1 MLLTPAARWSIEKGA
16 PSRAADDPS
25 DKEPKWTA
33 MFRWRRKKR
42 LGALHAVH
50 DHADDR
56 RDDRAGYAATNQLA
70 DKRADIHAARRAGQ
84 HWDKRGQERSA
95 GRAAQSASDCVARG
109 SQVHILCRRADRIAA
124 DRAGNE
130 LDDEVDNRARH
141 GVPSVAAANSR
152 ELRQFCPEI
161 NRLASFL
168 LYFGHKSITASH
180 LVKHDCA
187 ISQFGCSPAANYRQG
202 ARKIASSFDAHVKGY
217 AAALIR
223 GPLRD

>member
-84 HWDKRGQERSA
+84 HWDKGGQERSA

-109 SQVHILCRRADRIAA
+109 SEVHILCRRADRIAA
-124 DRAGNE
+124 DRASNE
-130 LDDEVDNRARH
+130 LDDKIDNRARH
-141 GVPSVAAANSR
+141 GVPYVMAAKSRGAAAIFALRSIMLPRFCSILVTSQSSSRSLRNTIARFRNRDVASR
-152 ELRQFCPEI
+152 ELPPE
-161 NRLASFL
+161 RA
-168 LYFGHKSITASH
+168 
-180 LVKHDCA
+180 
-187 ISQFGCSPAANYRQG
+187 
-202 ARKIASSFDAHVKGY
+202 
-217 AAALIR
+217 
-223 GPLRD
+223 